1 MVKQTQKN
9 IADDINKL
17 NENEPL
23 AVSEYI
29 FDPPSNRTPYSK
41 DNSKSDDLIVSL
53 SDAYENKRARQVFE
67 WESIRRKSFQKA
79 A

>member
-1 MVKQTQKN
+1 MVKQTHTN

-17 NENEPL
+17 NENETS
-23 AVSEYI
+23 AVSNYVFE
-29 FDPPSNRTPYSK
+29 PPSNLKSHSK
-41 DNSKSDDLIVSL
+41 DSSKTDDLIVLL

-67 WESIRRKSFQKA
+67 WEATRLKSFQKA